1 MSLSDIAASPLLYI
15 LLAGLVFV
23 VFVVAARFVAQQ
35 VAEALRR
42 RGLRENVVIVGSRVI
57 TVALIVIGALF
68 AFGIAVRSDNVTILG
83 IVAAIVITSF
93 GAQDLLKDYVSGYYI
108 LLERNIKIGDNISLE
123 RGSGTVSEVRLRV
136 TLLRSEAGDVVIV
149 PNSELF
155 THPVTIHAHP
165 APAAAAAVSAESASE
180 KNAKPAPPE

>member
-1 MSLSDIAASPLLYI
+1 VSLRDIAASPLLYI

-23 VFVVAARFVAQQ
+23 IFVVAARFIAQQ

-83 IVAAIVITSF
+83 IVAAVVITSF

-108 LLERNIKIGDNISLE
+108 LLERNIKIGDYISLE

-136 TLLRSEAGDVVIV
+136 TLLRSETGDLVIV

-155 THPVTIHAHP
+155 TQPVTVHAHP
-165 APAAAAAVSAESASE
+165 APGPESPPE
-180 KNAKPAPPE
+180 KKARPAPRG

>member
-1 MSLSDIAASPLLYI
+1 MSLRDIATSPLLYI

-42 RGLRENVVIVGSRVI
+42 RGLRENVVVVGSRVI
-57 TVALIVIGALF
+57 TVALIVIGALI
-68 AFGIAVRSDNVTILG
+68 AFGIAVHSDNVTILG
-83 IVAAIVITSF
+83 IVAAVVITSF

-108 LLERNIKIGDNISLE
+108 LLERNIKVGDDISLE

-136 TLLRSEAGDVVIV
+136 TLLRNESGDVVIV

-155 THPVTIHAHP
+155 TRPVTVH
-165 APAAAAAVSAESASE
+165 
-180 KNAKPAPPE
+180 AKPAPGPVGPPEKKARPAPRA

>member
-1 MSLSDIAASPLLYI
+1 MSLSDIATSPLLYI
-15 LLAGLVFV
+15 LLAGLIFV

-42 RGLRENVVIVGSRVI
+42 RGLRENVVIVGSRVV

-68 AFGIAVRSDNVTILG
+68 AFGIAVHSDNVTILG
-83 IVAAIVITSF
+83 IVAAVIITSF

-108 LLERNIKIGDNISLE
+108 LLERNIKIGDRISLE
-123 RGSGTVSEVRLRV
+123 RGEGTVSEVRLRV
-136 TLLRSEAGDVVIV
+136 TLLRSESGDVVVV

-155 THPVTIHAHP
+155 TRPVTIHAKP
-165 APAAAAAVSAESASE
+165 APGPARTTE
-180 KNAKPAPPE
+180 KKAKPAPPA

>member
-1 MSLSDIAASPLLYI
+1 MSLSDIATSPLLYI

-57 TVALIVIGALF
+57 TVSLIVIGALF
-68 AFGIAVRSDNVTILG
+68 AFGVAVRSDNVTILG

-108 LLERNIKIGDNISLE
+108 LLERNIKVGDNISLE

-136 TLLRSEAGDVVIV
+136 TLLRSETGDVVIV

-155 THPVTIHAHP
+155 THPVTVHANPTP
-165 APAAAAAVSAESASE
+165 APAHTTEKKAKSAPRA
-180 KNAKPAPPE
+180 

>member
-1 MSLSDIAASPLLYI
+1 MSLGDIASSPLLYI

-23 VFVVAARFVAQQ
+23 LFVIAARFVAQQ

-42 RGLRENVVIVGSRVI
+42 RGLRENVVVVGSRVI
-57 TVALIVIGALF
+57 TFGLIIVGALF

-108 LLERNIKIGDNISLE
+108 LLERNIKIGDYISLE
-123 RGSGTVSEVRLRV
+123 RGAGVVSEVRLRV
-136 TLLRSEAGDVVIV
+136 TLLRNDSGDVVIV

-155 THPVTIHAHP
+155 TNPVTIHAHP
-165 APAAAAAVSAESASE
+165 APGPAGAPEEDV
-180 KNAKPAPPE
+180 KPAPRA

>member
-15 LLAGLVFV
+15 LVAGVVFV
-23 VFVVAARFVAQQ
+23 IFVVAARFVAQQ

-83 IVAAIVITSF
+83 VVAAIVITSF

-136 TLLRSEAGDVVIV
+136 TLLRSDTGDVVIV

-165 APAAAAAVSAESASE
+165 APVPAAEPAPAAET
-180 KNAKPAPPE
+180 KPKPAPRE

>member
-35 VAEALRR
+35 VAETLRR

-108 LLERNIKIGDNISLE
+108 LLERNIKIGDYISLE
-123 RGSGTVSEVRLRV
+123 RGAGVVSEVRLRV
-136 TLLRSEAGDVVIV
+136 TLLRNDSGDVVIV

-155 THPVTIHAHP
+155 TNPVTIHAH
-165 APAAAAAVSAESASE
+165 AAVGPAGAPE
-180 KNAKPAPPE
+180 KDVKPAPRA

>member
-1 MSLSDIAASPLLYI
+1 MSLRDIATSPLLYI
-15 LLAGLVFV
+15 LLAGVIFV

-42 RGLRENVVIVGSRVI
+42 RGLRENVVVVGSRVV

-68 AFGIAVRSDNVTILG
+68 AFGIAVHSDNVTILG
-83 IVAAIVITSF
+83 IVAAVVITSF

-108 LLERNIKIGDNISLE
+108 LLERNIKVGDHISLE

-136 TLLRSEAGDVVIV
+136 TLLRSEDGDVVIV

-155 THPVTIHAHP
+155 THPVIVHAT
-165 APAAAAAVSAESASE
+165 APTAAPPHAPE
-180 KNAKPAPPE
+180 KKAKPAPRA

>member
-136 TLLRSEAGDVVIV
+136 TLLQSEAGDVVIV

-165 APAAAAAVSAESASE
+165 APAAAAAVSAESPSE

>member
-42 RGLRENVVIVGSRVI
+42 RGLRENVVVVGSRVI

-165 APAAAAAVSAESASE
+165 APAAAAVVTAERASE
-180 KNAKPAPPE
+180 QNAKPAPPE

>member
-165 APAAAAAVSAESASE
+165 APAAAAAVSAESPSE